1 MPCSHCGIVGHTY
14 LKCPQLSEQEKK
26 EKKEEIKKKKEEIN
40 HRKMLRERH
49 HEVHKTHDYTFVNN
63 NMYEVVVYWAFSN
76 IPENYHKTKDKFI
89 RTLYIPPM
97 EQRVIPLC
105 KLYRIAIF
113 PVLEVPHQT
122 TVTNARK
129 IITIDE
135 NYKDLFKL
143 LDIDLINYPDKVW
156 EVKREYDPPKTEIE
170 QWKEF
175 ALKSHY
181 LLKEMEKMTGG
192 GKCKMYENLEP
203 FMDMIQDIP
212 IPRNITEA
220 DKEKAGVPSALTNI
234 T

>member
-1 MPCSHCGIVGHTY
+1 M
-14 LKCPQLSEQEKK
+14 KLSFTG
-26 EKKEEIKKKKEEIN
+26 
-40 HRKMLRERH
+40 RFP
-49 HEVHKTHDYTFVNN
+49 TF
-63 NMYEVVVYWAFSN
+63 
-76 IPENYHKTKDKFI
+76 ENDNKTKDKFL

-143 LDIDLINYPDKVW
+143 LDIELINYPDTVW
-156 EVKREYDPPKTEIE
+156 EVPPKTEKMTEQWKPFMDMIQDHTTPKYYIEIE
-170 QWKEF
+170 QWKEIR
-175 ALKSHY
+175 
-181 LLKEMEKMTGG
+181 EKMTGG

-212 IPRNITEA
+212 IPS
-220 DKEKAGVPSALTNI
+220 VL
-234 T
+234 

>member
-1 MPCSHCGIVGHTY
+1 MPCSHCGVTGHTY
-14 LKCPQLSEQEKK
+14 LKCPQLSEEEIKQKK
-26 EKKEEIKKKKEEIN
+26 EEIMKKKEEIKKKK
-40 HRKMLRERH
+40 MLKERY
-49 HEVHKTHDYTFVNN
+49 HEVHKTQNYIFMNN
-63 NMYEVVVYWAFSN
+63 NMYEVVVYRAYSN
-76 IPENYHKTKDKFI
+76 IPENDDKARDKFI
-89 RTLYIPPM
+89 RTIYIAPM
-97 EQRVIPLC
+97 EQKVITLS

-122 TVTNARK
+122 TVTDARK

-135 NYKDLFKL
+135 NYNNLFRL
-143 LDIDLINYPDKVW
+143 LDIELIHYPDTVW
-156 EVKREYDPPKTEIE
+156 EVKREYNPPKTEIE

-175 ALKSHY
+175 GLKSHY

-212 IPRNITEA
+212 LPRNITEA